1 MLDDVSSG
9 MLGIGAGGGAVST
22 VWGGVTTS
30 IGTVTAGKGAG
41 GGGGGEDASFS
52 ILPH

>member
-41 GGGGGEDASFS
+41 GGGCEDASFS